1 MGKEQ
6 LNMAEDETN
15 EMRKKMS
22 RVEDENESLAQQL
35 KKMAKGTRSS
45 PKPSL
50 GYGRASIIEKDEGIS
65 ADGEEL
71 SVGELKVQLEV
82 SEGETGLLRK
92 KVDNL
97 LTENL
102 KLTKEIREINVKLSD
117 EKKKKPSATTT
128 SYGKNDKNSNYEQK
142 IDELQ
147 TDLNSTRVKL
157 IEKEREVERLD
168 AQVKTSA
175 KSSPTAKGKLR
186 SSSKKPMFLE
196 KKSTN

>member
-1 MGKEQ
+1 M
-6 LNMAEDETN
+6 
-15 EMRKKMS
+15 
-22 RVEDENESLAQQL
+22 LA
-35 KKMAKGTRSS
+35 SS
-45 PKPSL
+45 STPTAISVWEKWYL
-50 GYGRASIIEKDEGIS
+50 SIQFWIPGIS

-147 TDLNSTRVKL
+147 TDLNSTRYV
-157 IEKEREVERLD
+157 
-168 AQVKTSA
+168 
-175 KSSPTAKGKLR
+175 
-186 SSSKKPMFLE
+186 
-196 KKSTN
+196 

>member
-1 MGKEQ
+1 
-6 LNMAEDETN
+6 
-15 EMRKKMS
+15 
-22 RVEDENESLAQQL
+22 
-35 KKMAKGTRSS
+35 MAKGTRSS

-102 KLTKEIREINVKLSD
+102 KLTKEIREINSRLAD
-117 EKKKKPSATTT
+117 EKKKKSTTSSYG
-128 SYGKNDKNSNYEQK
+128 SYGKTQEKGDSYYEGK
-142 IDELQ
+142 IDEIQ
-147 TDLNSTRVKL
+147 TELNSTRVKL

-168 AQVKTSA
+168 AQVKSA
-175 KSSPTAKGKLR
+175 AKASPKSKLSR
-186 SSSKKPMFLE
+186 S
-196 KKSTN
+196 

>member
-1 MGKEQ
+1 MSEVE
-6 LNMAEDETN
+6 AN
-15 EMRKKMS
+15 EMRKKYS
-22 RVEDENESLAQQL
+22 RIEDENESLAQQL

-102 KLTKEIREINVKLSD
+102 KLTKEIREINSKLSD
-117 EKKKKPSATTT
+117 EKKKRTNSSSAYSRTPEKEN
-128 SYGKNDKNSNYEQK
+128 SYYEQR

-157 IEKEREVERLD
+157 IEKEREVESLI
-168 AQVKTSA
+168 
-175 KSSPTAKGKLR
+175 L
-186 SSSKKPMFLE
+186 L
-196 KKSTN
+196 